1 MLLFEGGRKI
11 KFGEERESE
20 RERENGS
27 EDDEERAR
35 KSKSPLDLDWTYL
48 ISFSLPSCVTR
59 VHKVGDLYI
68 LCHRR
73 HGENCGAKCFHSWPP
88 AGARRGGAW
97 PHRRI
102 QHQSLTT
109 CANHGSEREPVP
121 CMCVILIK
129 IYFLTASVWSPN
141 FKFIKS
147 VYQSQKCFYNCSCA
161 CKRSIICT

>member
-1 MLLFEGGRKI
+1 MLLEGGRKI
-11 KFGEERESE
+11 KFGE
-20 RERENGS
+20 RERTA
-27 EDDEERAR
+27 AR
-35 KSKSPLDLDWTYL
+35 MLNIKSPPVFSLDLDRTSL
-48 ISFSLPSCVTR
+48 ISFSLLSCVTQ
-59 VHKVGDLYI
+59 VHKDGALYI

-109 CANHGSEREPVP
+109 CANHGSEKDSVSS
-121 CMCVILIK
+121 MCLILIK
-129 IYFLTASVWSPN
+129 IYILTASVWSPD

-147 VYQSQKCFYNCSCA
+147 ININH
-161 CKRSIICT
+161 RSVLYLFVCMLKFNNLC